1 MNPTTTRC
9 KRCNDDF
16 NDYMTGNAPANDHKC
31 NDYQQNDGA
40 KGAAITNAKIT
51 NATITTRMM
60 AQKGATITNAQLL
73 VQSLG
78 TYPR

>member
-1 MNPTTTRC
+1 MRPPTTTNTTITSR
-9 KRCNDDF
+9 
-16 NDYMTGNAPANDHKC
+16 MMA
-31 NDYQQNDGA
+31 Q
-40 KGAAITNAKIT
+40 KGATITNAKITNAKIT

-60 AQKGATITNAQLL
+60 AQKGAAITNAQLL